1 MKKKLILRVGDEA
14 IVTVSHIMQ
23 KPYGLVVVG
32 VVTEGEIHQGDPV
45 NIPAE
50 GKEPLPDGIT
60 RIEFFGDEIK
70 KAALGL
76 EVGICLKTTSKE
88 ILLEHLGN

>member
-1 MKKKLILRVGDEA
+1 MKKQFILQVGNDA

-32 VVTEGEIHQGDPV
+32 AVTEGEIHQGDSV
-45 NIPAE
+45 SIPAE
-50 GKEPLPDGIT
+50 NKEPLTDEIT
-60 RIEFFGDEIK
+60 RIEFFGDEIE

-88 ILLEHLGN
+88 SL